1 MISRTPVFWWLV
13 KAAAF
18 PSAGMLYMAYQ
29 GLLILLIV
37 AFIALLTMK
46 NIKSAG
52 AQS

>member
-1 MISRTPVFWWLV
+1 
-13 KAAAF
+13 
-18 PSAGMLYMAYQ
+18 MAHL

-52 AQS
+52 AQE